1 MSEASLAVLET
12 DTLPA
17 EDLSDSSTQAIFI
30 SFHRHK
36 LSRVKQNNEIMSFIY
51 SHRHARLAHRRK
63 ANKTD
68 LISGTSVHGSKFL
81 GYALDYVGTLLL
93 NNGS

>member
-1 MSEASLAVLET
+1 MIEASLAAMET

-17 EDLSDSSTQAIFI
+17 EDLSDSSVQVIFI

-36 LSRVKQNNEIMSFIY
+36 WSRVKQNNEIMSYIY
-51 SHRHARLAHRRK
+51 SHRHMHLAHRRK

-81 GYALDYVGTLLL
+81 VYALNYVGTLLL